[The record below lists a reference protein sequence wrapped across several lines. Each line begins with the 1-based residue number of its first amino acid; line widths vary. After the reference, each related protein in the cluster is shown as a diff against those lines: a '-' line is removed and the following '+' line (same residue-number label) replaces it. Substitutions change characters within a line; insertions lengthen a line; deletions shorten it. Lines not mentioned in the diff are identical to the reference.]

1 MKQTKNINITNELDI
16 VKTFYYFEQ
25 PNIFG
30 DKVDDIIS
38 SWELAKHLQELYE
51 MGGWFV
57 CQRCGDSS
65 GRQAKTSLLG
75 ST

>member
-1 MKQTKNINITNELDI
+1 MKQTKNINITI

-25 PNIFG
+25 PNIFE
-30 DKVDDIIS
+30 DKVDDIITRYG
-38 SWELAKHLQELYE
+38 EDKHLQELYE

-65 GRQAKTSLLG
+65 GRQGKTSLLG
-75 ST
+75 